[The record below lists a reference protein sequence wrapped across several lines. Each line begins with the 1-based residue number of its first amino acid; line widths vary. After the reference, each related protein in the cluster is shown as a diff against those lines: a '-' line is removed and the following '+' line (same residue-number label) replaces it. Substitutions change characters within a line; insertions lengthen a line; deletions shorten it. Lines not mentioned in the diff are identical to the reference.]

1 MELKDIAACMGVF
14 YQFQPQIQEAA
25 DQAQSVHTFWAL
37 RGGTYEQNL
46 DWFQRLCAQS
56 PLDWR
61 TTSRMALDEL
71 QRGHRVE
78 VRD

>member
-1 MELKDIAACMGVF
+1 MELKDIAAAMGVL
-14 YQFQPQIQEAA
+14 YQHQPEIQEAA
-25 DQAQSVHTFWAL
+25 DQARTVHALWAL
-37 RGGTYEQNL
+37 RGGTYESNL

-61 TTSRMALDEL
+61 MTSRWAMEEL

-78 VRD
+78 VQ